1 MKVEGL
7 SWEDFLKL
15 KNVDDPILRFN
26 VVTSSMEPLIEVGE
40 KIIIDKSAEL
50 KQHDIIVFWQ
60 NEKLICHVLW
70 HFNQRLTLGGS
81 PIWVTRALKGVQWDL
96 SIRPEQVLGKVVNY
110 QLSFWWKLRL
120 SWRDLTKSRRE

>member
-1 MKVEGL
+1 MKVESL
-7 SWEDFLKL
+7 SWEEFQKL
-15 KNVDDPILRFN
+15 KTMNDPILRLN

-40 KIIIDKSAEL
+40 KIIIDKTAEL

-70 HFNQRLTLGGS
+70 HFNQRLTLGGA
-81 PIWVTRALKGVQWDL
+81 PIWATRALKGVQWDL
-96 SIRPEQVLGKVVNY
+96 SIQPEHVLGKVINY

-120 SWRDLTKSRRE
+120 RWRDFTKQKRG